1 MAIRKY
7 RYSVCEKVLGV
18 LRRFGRGR
26 SDNALMREIGNIACT
41 YQDGA
46 RMLKAHTDALARGH
60 LEGLIE
66 DAGPDGDMI
75 AHSVIVKARQDVIR
89 LGLATCNN
97 KMMIRLMKRMGVKM

>member
-1 MAIRKY
+1 MQIDMNMTLQQFADGLKEEFKNNCY
-7 RYSVCEKVLGV
+7 
-18 LRRFGRGR
+18 
-26 SDNALMREIGNIACT
+26 AL
-41 YQDGA
+41 
-46 RMLKAHTDALARGH
+46 ALARGH

-97 KMMIRLMKRMGVKM
+97 KMMIRLMKRMGVQM